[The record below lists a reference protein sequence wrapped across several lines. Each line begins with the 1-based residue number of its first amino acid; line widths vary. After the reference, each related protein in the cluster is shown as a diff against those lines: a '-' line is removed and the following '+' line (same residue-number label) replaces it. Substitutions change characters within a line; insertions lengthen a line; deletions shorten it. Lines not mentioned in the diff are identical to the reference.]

1 MRELTTEEIRSAVDA
16 EKYPAILN
24 ASQAAEL
31 LGIAKS
37 TLYRRVSEG
46 AFRSCVRRGKP
57 LLFWRDRLIQA
68 AFSARW

>member
-1 MRELTTEEIRSAVDA
+1 CALPICD
-16 EKYPAILN
+16 KDPAILS
-24 ASQAAEL
+24 AAQAAEL
-31 LGIAKS
+31 LGVAKS

-68 AFSARW
+68 AFSSRW